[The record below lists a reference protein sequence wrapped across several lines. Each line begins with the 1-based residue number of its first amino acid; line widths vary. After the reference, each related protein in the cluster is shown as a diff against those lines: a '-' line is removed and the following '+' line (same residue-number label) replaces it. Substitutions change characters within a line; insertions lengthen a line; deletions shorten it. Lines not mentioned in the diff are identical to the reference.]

1 MITITAVFLLISGI
15 FAALAKVRKNTKPS
29 EFIAVYILGLSTLIL
44 TKDYFFDENGPN
56 QTRSE
61 EHTSELQSR
70 PHLVCRLLLEK
81 KKKIITTQKLTHPA
95 CPPVEAALRSLC
107 DCESFRIRRDLHPR
121 LLDPYSP
128 VPLC

>member
-56 QTRSE
+56 QTITFILIAVLSV
-61 EHTSELQSR
+61 SFALGEL
-70 PHLVCRLLLEK
+70 LK
-81 KKKIITTQKLTHPA
+81 KKKQPIFLIIPFL
-95 CPPVEAALRSLC
+95 L
-107 DCESFRIRRDLHPR
+107 SFV
-121 LLDPYSP
+121 LLLFPELSSHEYLSRGEIGRASCRER
-128 VPLC
+128 V